1 MTIRRV
7 SFLAALA
14 LGAALTSV
22 GCADA
27 PPPPPPPPPQ
37 PGPPPT
43 VVAVPTNLDLVGA
56 QLNIKTDI
64 EFDVGKYNI
73 RDTPL
78 SQKTLGAVLAI
89 LNAAPQVS
97 RIRVEGHTDSDGN
110 SADNMVLSLN
120 RAKAVV
126 QWLQDHGIPGTRLSV
141 AGCAAKDPLVPND
154 TPEHKQRNRRTE
166 FDIELLNNARPPGY
180 TDACAHNPFVH

>member
-1 MTIRRV
+1 MTKGRV

-14 LGAALTSV
+14 LAATFTA

-37 PGPPPT
+37 PQPPPT
-43 VVAVPTNLDLVGA
+43 MVVAPPANLDLVGA

-64 EFDVGKYNI
+64 EFDVGKYTI
-73 RDTPL
+73 RDTGI
-78 SQKTLGAVLAI
+78 SRNTLAAVLAI
-89 LNAAPQVS
+89 LQAAPQIT
-97 RIRVEGHTDSDGN
+97 RLRVEGHTDNDGN
-110 SADNMVLSLN
+110 SADNMILSLN

-126 QWLQDHGIPGTRLSV
+126 QWLVDHGVASGRLST
-141 AGCAAKDPLVPND
+141 AGCAAKDPIVPND

-166 FDIELLNNARPPGY
+166 FDIEGLQGRPPPGY
-180 TDACAHNPFVH
+180 TDACAPNTFRR